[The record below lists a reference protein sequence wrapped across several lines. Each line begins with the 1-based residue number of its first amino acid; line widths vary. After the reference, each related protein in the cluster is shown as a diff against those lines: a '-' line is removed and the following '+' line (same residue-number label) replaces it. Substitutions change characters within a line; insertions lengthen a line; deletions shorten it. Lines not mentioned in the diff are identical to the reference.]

1 MRIAAGRGTGNP
13 SIGAAAMRVLTCAEA
28 YSPFSEDVNFVPVL
42 AGWAAG
48 GQRAAAEA
56 SFE

>member
-13 SIGAAAMRVLTCAEA
+13 SIGAAAMRVLTWAEA
-28 YSPFSEDVNFVPVL
+28 YSPFSEDVNFVRAMRGRV
-42 AGWAAG
+42 AVD
-48 GQRAAAEA
+48 QRAAAEA